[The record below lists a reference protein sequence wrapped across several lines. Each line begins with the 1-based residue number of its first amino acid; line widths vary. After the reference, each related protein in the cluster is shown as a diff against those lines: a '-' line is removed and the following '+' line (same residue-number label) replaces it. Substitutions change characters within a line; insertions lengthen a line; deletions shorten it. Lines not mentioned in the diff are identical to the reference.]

1 MRREGLNL
9 ATGRLDSSY
18 GEDLIHGTGT
28 LDSCY
33 WRLDSWC
40 REARLMLQRD
50 LIHATGR
57 LDSCYGET

>member
-33 WRLDSWC
+33 WRLDS
-40 REARLMLQRD
+40 
-50 LIHATGR
+50 
-57 LDSCYGET
+57 CYGGTSFMLRGG